1 MIRVLF
7 LCASPVPSS
16 AVDAKNFPRGSTFQL
31 AFIERPSLL
40 YFFLCYYAKYTTYSM
55 SLYLTKR
62 AFMCT
67 CLLNDCVV
75 GHARAI
81 VIKNDASSNH
91 SKKQEMQLKRY
102 SQLYLFSRKC

>member
-1 MIRVLF
+1 MIRALI

-16 AVDAKNFPRGSTFQL
+16 GVDAKNIPRGSTFKL

-40 YFFLCYYAKYTTYSM
+40 HFFLCYYVKYTAYST
-55 SLYLTKR
+55 SLYLMKR

-67 CLLNDCVV
+67 YLLNGYVV

-81 VIKNDASSNH
+81 VIKNNASSNH
-91 SKKQEMQLKRY
+91 
-102 SQLYLFSRKC
+102 